1 MTSENDIGEM
11 AELSKNA
18 SNNYSQKF
26 ADSLKA
32 DSGIGTTYFTTSSG
46 SSSNNTSPESDK
58 ELLLLKNG
66 KTPKQLPKSKI
77 DATSTPATQ
86 IKRYKPEN
94 VKFQRQLKTRDGI
107 NDSTLCC
114 NTSLNLTDDLS
125 TVNMSPSSSRI
136 FNTNEQDK
144 QCPAKNLQL
153 ESASYT
159 PPPSDQKEE
168 TKTVKTRKQSTVSMK
183 LNLRIADLID
193 TSEKNEFKM
202 SIPPNTTSNDMGV
215 VMGGRRRQRRMHT
228 CEHCD
233 KQFDRPSLLKR
244 HTLTHTGERP
254 FECKYCSKG
263 FSTRSGVNT
272 HERTHT
278 GQRPYV
284 CRICGRR
291 FAAGSNLIFHKYTHT
306 NTRRHVCSQC
316 PKAFVTPG
324 DLRKH
329 EYTHNGEWPFRCQ
342 LCDRGFATERNLK
355 SHEVTHTGR
364 KPHTCAVCGK
374 GYAQES
380 SMKTHMRT
388 HQKENHVTPKSK
400 RTSETHLQNKNLSR
414 NVRAKFS
421 EESGVINC
429 SRNENVVAAPDAY
442 QSFKTSAPQTQIYS
456 EQYTS
461 AFSAPKRRTN
471 QIQEANFQNVSTPPN
486 HSSIYPVQTQLP
498 VATISS
504 TLTSYP
510 ADSPSLNQLSQLYE
524 RYQLLYNYYMK
535 AINVGSTVQM
545 NVQNIP
551 VIPPVQNETLLTPT
565 CLYPPNMNPINQ
577 PFMCESNLSAL
588 PQQSPHAS
596 LVNQSDLMNISHYN
610 STWSPNSIN
619 LYHHNAEISSTFF
632 NHNAYTDSQFTVTK
646 PTYSDMNI
654 TSIINNHSNNN
665 IINNHTPNDIN
676 MIDIQALD
684 YSTKA
689 LSKMDKLSD

>member
-125 TVNMSPSSSRI
+125 T
-136 FNTNEQDK
+136 
-144 QCPAKNLQL
+144 
-153 ESASYT
+153 
-159 PPPSDQKEE
+159 
-168 TKTVKTRKQSTVSMK
+168 QSTVSMK

-342 LCDRGFATERNLK
+342 LCDRGFATER
-355 SHEVTHTGR
+355 R

-400 RTSETHLQNKNLSR
+400 RTSGILNTSSNSPKTAETHLQNKNLSR

-596 LVNQSDLMNISHYN
+596 
-610 STWSPNSIN
+610 
-619 LYHHNAEISSTFF
+619 STFF